1 MNLHKIIL
9 ITSNFPPIIG
19 GISHHLYE
27 ICKHLPKNKVKVIAL
42 PSKGFKKF
50 DDQQD
55 FPIVRLSLPTNW
67 YYKRLFKFFAPFYFM
82 KIVMEK
88 ETDIILCGQAHHS
101 LMLPAWL
108 NWRLKGVPYGV
119 FGYGLDLSKPQNR
132 WYRKI
137 FNSLLCSAQLLLAD
151 SQAAAKIMME
161 IGADQNR
168 IFVVNPT
175 INSKKLISKV
185 SSKTIRNRYGL
196 GNKKCIVTI
205 GRLVERK
212 GHDIVL
218 KALPQI
224 LQQIPDLHYLIVGSG
239 PNEISLKKQVSNMGL
254 EKYVT
259 FTGRV
264 PDDEIGA
271 YYELCDIFVMISRE
285 IPEKGDLE
293 GFGIVYLEANYF
305 GKPVVAGRSGGVED
319 AVIHNKTGLLVDP
332 TKSDEVANAII
343 TLLSNSNF
351 AKTLGNTGKT
361 RVINE
366 FSSEKSARNL
376 FNLLSKELRK

>member
-1 MNLHKIIL
+1 
-9 ITSNFPPIIG
+9 
-19 GISHHLYE
+19 
-27 ICKHLPKNKVKVIAL
+27 
-42 PSKGFKKF
+42 
-50 DDQQD
+50 
-55 FPIVRLSLPTNW
+55 
-67 YYKRLFKFFAPFYFM
+67 
-82 KIVMEK
+82 
-88 ETDIILCGQAHHS
+88 
-101 LMLPAWL
+101 
-108 NWRLKGVPYGV
+108 
-119 FGYGLDLSKPQNR
+119 
-132 WYRKI
+132 
-137 FNSLLCSAQLLLAD
+137 
-151 SQAAAKIMME
+151 
-161 IGADQNR
+161 
-168 IFVVNPT
+168 
-175 INSKKLISKV
+175 
-185 SSKTIRNRYGL
+185 L

-218 KALPQI
+218 KAMTQI

-319 AVIHNKTGLLVDP
+319 AVVHNKTGLLVDP

-366 FSSEKSARNL
+366 FSRRKISQKDSFYISSLGGSRNGYGNNTDNADRCFGGSSPAAAYLAIDINPALELVLNQEGKLLMLALRIRGRKSFR
-376 FNLLSKELRK
+376 SYKP